1 MENDA
6 QLTALINEIRN
17 EQHISDCETDE
28 VIKSYVKD
36 GIYDINKNVGAKINY
51 EKDLKARRLLKNFV
65 LYVRY
70 QRLAE
75 FKELYG
81 GDILELQIEYYEAT
95 NI

>member
-1 MENDA
+1 MENA
-6 QLTALINEIRN
+6 TQLTDLVNEIRN

-28 VIKSYVKD
+28 VIKNYVKD
-36 GIYDINKNVGAKINY
+36 GIYYINKNVGAEINY
-51 EKDLKARRLLKNFV
+51 EKDLKARRLLKNYV

-81 GDILELQIEYYEAT
+81 GDILELQIEYYEPT
-95 NI
+95 NV